1 MDKQIRQNRK
11 RLKFRGGCLHVPY
24 NTLNG
29 QKFKSSEKGI
39 SVLAA
44 AFQNGFL
51 DYAY

>member
-11 RLKFRGGCLHVPY
+11 RLKFRGGLHVPY